1 MTRMERLKQE
11 AREAASLLG
20 HRLGHFRQ
28 SVVTGGSAAAT
39 PRPVVVAACANCG
52 ALVVIDP
59 AWANPAARI
68 TGEGVLRQ
76 CFGIEQEG
84 HETA

>member
-20 HRLGHFRQ
+20 HRLGRFRQ
-28 SVVTGGSAAAT
+28 SVVTGGSAAVP
-39 PRPVVVAACANCG
+39 PRPAAVAACGNCG

-59 AWANPAARI
+59 AWANPAAPI

-76 CFGIEQEG
+76 CYVIEQEG